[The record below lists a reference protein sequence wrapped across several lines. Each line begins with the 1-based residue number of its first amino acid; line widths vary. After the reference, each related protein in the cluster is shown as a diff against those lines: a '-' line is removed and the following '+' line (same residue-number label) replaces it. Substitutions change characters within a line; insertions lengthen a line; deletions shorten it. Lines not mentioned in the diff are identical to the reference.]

1 MRAEQAFVARMVV
14 LSLLSVGISGTA
26 SAKAFGKPVIYQ
38 TDGPAFGVAVAD
50 FNADGNLDLA
60 VTNVAA
66 AAGEVSILF
75 GNGDG
80 TFQPPVNYAV
90 GSQGSPYGVAAVCE
104 TLAGKE
110 LDLVVTNAGDN
121 TVSVLVG
128 NGDGT
133 FQAAVDYSIGTGVGP
148 SGIIGSVDL
157 NGDGN
162 CDFAVTNLFGG
173 TNDHGNIAIF
183 LGNGDGTFQPAVN
196 YDTLGVEPSGIA
208 FGDFNNDL
216 SPDLAV
222 TDLRSGDVTILLN
235 NGNGVFTASVRYPVG
250 GPVAVTLYAE
260 ANLVVTSSG
269 VHSGISLLHG
279 NGDGTFAHIKN
290 FPLGRSPYA
299 VAQGFFNGDS
309 TPDIAVADYDK
320 SSVYVLLGRPSP
332 QLGFRPEESFLI
344 CGAPTSVVA
353 FDFNHDNKTDLAAA
367 CTNGVGVALNTSP

>member
-1 MRAEQAFVARMVV
+1 MALLV
-14 LSLLSVGISGTA
+14 LFLFSLHGVA
-26 SAKAFGKPVIYQ
+26 SARAFGKPVTYQ
-38 TDGPAFGVAVAD
+38 ADGRPIAIAVGD
-50 FNADGNLDLA
+50 FNSDGNPDLA
-60 VTNVAA
+60 VSN
-66 AAGEVSILF
+66 AGTSDVSILL

-80 TFQPPVNYAV
+80 TFQPSVNYPV
-90 GSQGSPYGVAAVCE
+90 GSLHSSPAGVAVTCE
-104 TLAGKE
+104 TLGGKG
-110 LDLVVTNAGDN
+110 LDLVVDNRGDD

-133 FQAAVDYSIGTGVGP
+133 FQPAVDYSVGTGIGP
-148 SGIIGSVDL
+148 FGVIGSVDF
-157 NGDGN
+157 NADGN
-162 CDFAVTNLFGG
+162 CDFAVTNQFGG
-173 TNDHGNIAIF
+173 TNHQGNISIL